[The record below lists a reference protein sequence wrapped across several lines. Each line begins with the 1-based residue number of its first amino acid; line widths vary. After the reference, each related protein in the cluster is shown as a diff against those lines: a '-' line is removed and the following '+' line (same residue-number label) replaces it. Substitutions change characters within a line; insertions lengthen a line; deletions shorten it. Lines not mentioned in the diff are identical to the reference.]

1 MGGFERVKALAK
13 FAAVRT
19 IVSVDEGEEELQK
32 ELYEAMEGLY
42 PVLKKKGGVAAIN
55 SGNQGLADNEYQPHE
70 FTPLDAPRQLL
81 EFYITYFDLETDNL
95 GYAGKGSPH
104 KMERLTQ
111 QESMQ
116 GSNVVS
122 TIQ

>member
-1 MGGFERVKALAK
+1 
-13 FAAVRT
+13 
-19 IVSVDEGEEELQK
+19 
-32 ELYEAMEGLY
+32 MEGLF
-42 PVLKKKGGVAAIN
+42 PVLRKKGGVASISPG
-55 SGNQGLADNEYQPHE
+55 SGVLVDNEYQPHE
-70 FTPLDAPRQLL
+70 FVPVDAPRQLL
-81 EFYITYFDLETDNL
+81 EFYITYFDLMTDNL